1 MNSQHPEGRVQTTRP
16 EQMRRGQRQVF
27 ASPLDTSINF
37 GTAPESKLFN
47 LARALSAIEPTLQ
60 TSLDNWSARKA
71 AEAEAKAMADV
82 MAGNAPDEDQS
93 RAYFRFYNKQ
103 KGRLTALDEFPTAFR
118 SAYAEAGLSASDD
131 PKAYKEWVGQF
142 REQWLAQYEDADPD
156 FKNGMMPLIEQS
168 IQNMGSYHA
177 ARLQENVMAGQAQL
191 FQDEGFL
198 KLTQLYQMGADPAR
212 MAAEINA
219 HNDRF
224 LPLLGGTKVNELT
237 IQAVTEAAI
246 QAGDTSLLEVLD
258 HTVGGSGPLSK
269 TRLGKTA
276 IARAEDAILS
286 KSFQMEDREW
296 TRQQRQRSEQ
306 QHQMEIDVSQYLVNG
321 GELSAAVIAERGW
334 DKIPGLVERAVSV
347 ERALN
352 NTTEGTTQDNLTL
365 VSGWTEF
372 HKNPSIENLTT
383 LISEGKFSENPSD
396 IRSAMDMATRR
407 ETSPTLKEALESH
420 AFKETYRG
428 LMRVLDSA
436 DLDFMDKIEFEPV
449 VHRFMQEAY
458 RIMDTE
464 EYLKSSPI
472 QQLQT
477 LQALQEDAFVTSGM
491 EVPEQFLLNAKE
503 RHAQREKEKAEA
515 AEKAAAA
522 TPGQDPYVPLSGEG
536 EALKPEAERTN
547 TVGGTLGSVLDFIAS
562 GESGGRYNVIWDGGN
577 GTEITFDQMTLG
589 EVVEFQKDWTG
600 RKGKHSSA
608 AGRYQFVRKTLT
620 GLVEKYDIPWDTP
633 FTPDTQDALAIL
645 LMNEVGLGAYLSGRI
660 TPERFAYKVATQWA
674 ALPKDAS
681 GRGVYDKTKHNKAN
695 RKWGE
700 YISLVR
706 SMKPVQNP
714 TA

>member
-1 MNSQHPEGRVQTTRP
+1 
-16 EQMRRGQRQVF
+16 MRRARRQVY
-27 ASPLDTSINF
+27 ASPVDTSINY
-37 GTAPESKLFN
+37 GQADEAPLVG
-47 LARALSAIEPTLQ
+47 LARSLAAIEPSLQDTLNRW
-60 TSLDNWSARKA
+60 DARKTK
-71 AEAEAKAMADV
+71 EAESQAMADV
-82 MAGNAPDEDQS
+82 MAGKAPDEDQGK
-93 RAYFRFYNKQ
+93 AYFRFYNQQ

-118 SAYAEAGLSASDD
+118 TAYAEAGLQASDD
-131 PKAYKEWVGQF
+131 PKAYREWVGQF

-156 FKNGMMPLIEQS
+156 FKEGMMPLIEQS

-177 ARLQENVMAGQAQL
+177 ARLQENVMQGQAQL

-224 LPLLGGTKVNELT
+224 LPLLGGSKVNEMT

-276 IARAEDAILS
+276 IARAEEAILS
-286 KSFQMEDREW
+286 KTFQMEDRAW

-306 QHQMEIDVSQYLVNG
+306 QHQMEVDVSKYLVEG
-321 GELSAAVIAERGW
+321 GELSSAVIAERGW

-352 NTTEGTTQDNLTL
+352 STTEGTTKDNLTL
-365 VSGWTEF
+365 ISGWTEF
-372 HKNPSIENLTT
+372 HKNPTVENLTT
-383 LISEGKFSENPSD
+383 MISEGKFSDNPTD
-396 IRSAMDMATRR
+396 IKQAMTMANKR
-407 ETSPTLKEALESH
+407 ETSPTLQDALESH

-436 DLDFMDKIEFEPV
+436 DLDFQEKIDFEPV

-458 RIMDTE
+458 RVMDSE

-477 LQALQEDAFVTSGM
+477 MQALQEDAFVTSGM
-491 EVPEQFLLNAKE
+491 EVPQEFLLNAKE
-503 RHAQREKEKAEA
+503 RFELRRKEQEKAEA
-515 AEKAAAA
+515 NAENPALEPPADYTNAFSDLL
-522 TPGQDPYVPLSGEG
+522 TPVDPAQALPGDG
-536 EALKPEAERTN
+536 EARKPQASRTN
-547 TVGGTLGSVLDFIAS
+547 TVGGTLGSVLDFVAS

-577 GTEITFDQMTLG
+577 GTEVEFDKMTLSQ
-589 EVVEFQKDWTG
+589 VVDFQRNWTG
-600 RKGKHSSA
+600 TKGKYSSA

-645 LMNEVGLGAYLSGRI
+645 LMNDMGLGAYLSGRI
-660 TPERFAYKVATQWA
+660 TPERFAFKLATQWA

-681 GRGVYDKTKHNKAN
+681 GSGVYDKTKHNKSN

-706 SMKPVQNP
+706 NMKPVQNP